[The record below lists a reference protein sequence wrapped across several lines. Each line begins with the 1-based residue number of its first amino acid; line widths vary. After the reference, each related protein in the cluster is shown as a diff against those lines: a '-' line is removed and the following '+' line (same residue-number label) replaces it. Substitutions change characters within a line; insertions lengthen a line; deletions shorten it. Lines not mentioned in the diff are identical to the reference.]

1 MQDITNPVMHDAIP
15 AQDDARPFHIRAM
28 ELKKRTLK
36 KARNIALDCGLT
48 ESTVSRYLSGASIPS
63 DDVARK
69 IMQYLRANIV
79 QSPANIVQDANFAPE
94 KIPTPQK
101 MQEDPE
107 DMRVALE
114 TLKTVYEARIS
125 DLWKTI
131 DNTEKTHAKAMD
143 AAEKQAD
150 RAAASAR
157 RDKLALFALVCV
169 LLGVLIFV
177 LLDAS
182 NPSWGVFMP
191 RG

>member
-1 MQDITNPVMHDAIP
+1 MQDITNPVIHDAIP

-79 QSPANIVQDANFAPE
+79 QDANFAPE

-107 DMRVALE
+107 DMRIALE

-125 DLWKTI
+125 DLWKTV
-131 DNTEKTHAKAMD
+131 DNAERAHQKAMD
-143 AAEKQAD
+143 AAEKHAE
-150 RAAASAR
+150 RTAAVTR
-157 RDKLALFALVCV
+157 RDKWCLFALVCV
-169 LLGVLIFV
+169 LLGVLVFV

-182 NPSWGVFMP
+182 NPGWGAFMP